1 MEYIP
6 LQAAAKKYGIEEK
19 ILSQLISAGMI
30 DTKSVS
36 GGILVAVEKNGN
48 VKQVDEQPQTKEEI
62 IAAKFAHLQG
72 KPITLS
78 EAAEKYDVSLSA
90 VKSWLYRNNYIS
102 PMFDDSH
109 PAYFDEA
116 QIAYLAEIYHER
128 QKTGSRAP
136 LLTPEGLPYKIK
148 LPGLARY
155 RREKKVTNK

>member
-6 LQAAAKKYGIEEK
+6 LQAAAKKYGIEENV
-19 ILSQLISAGMI
+19 LTQLISAGMI
-30 DTKSVS
+30 ESKTVS
-36 GGILVAVEKNGN
+36 GGVLVAVDKNGS
-48 VKQVDEQPQTKEEI
+48 VGQADEEPQTKEEI
-62 IAAKFAHLQG
+62 IAAKFGDLIGQ
-72 KPITLS
+72 PITLS

-90 VKSWLYRNNYIS
+90 VKSWLYRNSYIS
-102 PMFDDSH
+102 PMFEDSY

-116 QIAYLAEIYHER
+116 QIAYLADIYHER

-155 RREKKVTNK
+155 RREKKGHE